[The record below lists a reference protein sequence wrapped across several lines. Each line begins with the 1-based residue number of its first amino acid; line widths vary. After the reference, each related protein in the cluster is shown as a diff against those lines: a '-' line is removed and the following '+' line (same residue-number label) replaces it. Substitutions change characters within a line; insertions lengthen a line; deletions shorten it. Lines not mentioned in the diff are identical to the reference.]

1 MYLCKLRSVYLL
13 NSCKSR
19 NSLLYIYIKT
29 NTRNFNI
36 VNNEKGEE
44 E

>member
-19 NSLLYIYIKT
+19 VLFYIYIKT